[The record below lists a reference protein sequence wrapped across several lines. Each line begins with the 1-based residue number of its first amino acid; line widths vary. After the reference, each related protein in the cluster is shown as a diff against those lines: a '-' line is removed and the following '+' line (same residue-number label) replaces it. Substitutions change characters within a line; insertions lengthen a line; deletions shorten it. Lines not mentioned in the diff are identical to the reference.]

1 MKILYL
7 CSDAGI
13 PVLGHKGASIHVRSL
28 VSAFA
33 AAGHS
38 VALAAPLLVSSPVE
52 APASVDAQLIHIPPS
67 GGVAAAMDAVRRY
80 GDRLGVTTTVPNE
93 LRRIL
98 YNEEIAREVLRHAEY
113 LRPDFVYERATVYG
127 TAGVT
132 VARHLGIPLIVEL
145 NAPLSLE
152 QSTYRGSNFPAF
164 AREAER
170 YTLSHADVVL
180 TVSDPLR
187 GYVVAQGLSP
197 ERVHVMPNG
206 IDPRVFAPAPAS
218 VEVRERWRIG
228 AGPVLGFV
236 GGLRPWHGMQAL
248 PALVERLVHQY
259 PELQL
264 IIGGDGPLRDELLTA
279 FRVRGVDERV
289 CFTGPIAHE
298 EVAALV
304 RTFDIALAPYDES
317 DHLFYFSP
325 LKLFEYMG
333 CGVAVVAPSLGQ
345 IAEVVRDGEDGL
357 LYAPGDF
364 EGLAAACERLL
375 EDPTLRQRL
384 GGNAATRVRE
394 RFTWS
399 HNAAQIINL
408 VEHASA
414 TKVVA

>member
-7 CSDAGI
+7 CSDTGI

-33 AAGHS
+33 AAGHT
-38 VALAAPLLVSSPVE
+38 VALAAPLLTHSPAE
-52 APASVDAQLIHIPPS
+52 EPASVDAQLIHIPPS
-67 GGVAAAMDAVRRY
+67 GGVAAAIDAVKRY
-80 GDRLGVTTTVPNE
+80 GDRLGVTTTVSNE

-98 YNEEIAREVLRHAEY
+98 YNEEIAWEVLRRAES

-127 TAGVT
+127 TAGVA
-132 VARHLGIPLIVEL
+132 VARQLGIPLIVEL

-152 QSTYRGSNFPAF
+152 QSTYRGGNFPAF

-170 YTLSHADVVL
+170 YTLSNADVVL
-180 TVSDPLR
+180 AVSAPLR
-187 GYVVAQGLSP
+187 AYVVAQGLSP

-228 AGPVLGFV
+228 AGPVLGFI
-236 GGLRPWHGMQAL
+236 GGLRPWHGIGAL
-248 PALVERLVHQY
+248 PALVQRLVQQY

-264 IIGGDGPLRDELLTA
+264 IVGGDGPLRDELLTA
-279 FRVRGVDERV
+279 FRVRGVAERV

-298 EVAALV
+298 EVAPLV

-333 CGVAVVAPSLGQ
+333 CGVAVVAASLGQ
-345 IAEVVRDGEDGL
+345 ITEVVRDGEDGL
-357 LYAPGDF
+357 LYAPGDID
-364 EGLAAACERLL
+364 GLAAACERLL
-375 EDPTLRQRL
+375 EDPALRQRL
-384 GGNAATRVRE
+384 GRHAATKVRE
-394 RFTWS
+394 RFTWA
-399 HNAAQIINL
+399 HNAAAIIDL
-408 VEHASA
+408 AERARSTQVMA
-414 TKVVA
+414 

>member
-13 PVLGHKGASIHVRSL
+13 PVLGTKGASIHVRSL

-52 APASVDAQLIHIPPS
+52 EPASVDAQLNHIPPS
-67 GGVAAAMDAVRRY
+67 GGVIAAMDAVKRY
-80 GDRLGVTTTVPNE
+80 GDRLGVTTTVSNE

-98 YNEEIAREVLRHAEY
+98 YNEEIAREALRRAEY

-132 VARHLGIPLIVEL
+132 IARQLGIPLIVEL

-152 QSTYRGSNFPAF
+152 QSTYRGGNFPAF

-170 YTLSHADVVL
+170 YTLSNADVVL
-180 TVSDPLR
+180 AVSAPLR
-187 GYVVAQGLSP
+187 AYVVAQGLSP

-228 AGPVLGFV
+228 AGPVLGFI
-236 GGLRPWHGMQAL
+236 GGLRPWHGIGAL
-248 PALVERLVHQY
+248 PALVQRLVQQY

-264 IIGGDGPLRDELLTA
+264 IVGGDGPLRDELLTA
-279 FRVRGVDERV
+279 FRVRGVAERV

-298 EVAALV
+298 EVAPLV

-333 CGVAVVAPSLGQ
+333 CGVAVVAASLGQ
-345 IAEVVRDGEDGL
+345 ITEVVRDGEDGL
-357 LYAPGDF
+357 LYAPGDID
-364 EGLAAACERLL
+364 GLAAACERLL
-375 EDPTLRQRL
+375 EDPALRQRL
-384 GGNAATRVRE
+384 GRHAATKVRE
-394 RFTWS
+394 RFTWA
-399 HNAAQIINL
+399 HNAAAIIDL
-408 VEHASA
+408 AERARSTQVMA
-414 TKVVA
+414 